1 MIRRGSPRLG
11 AYAGISAFG
20 LVAGLA
26 LGLPELVSLV
36 TPLALVLAVGLAIGR
51 SPKLHVEGRLE
62 RERMLEGDEV
72 SFSVR
77 VRAAGAVERLELN
90 LALPD
95 GLAGDGPV
103 TLHLAADDEQEL
115 ELPIRCVRWGAYTPG
130 EVHMRAAD
138 RLAAFAFEDV
148 VDLRAP
154 LKVYPRP
161 EQLLE
166 ILKPL
171 ETQVYTG
178 NQVAR
183 AKGDGIEFSEIRPF
197 APGDRVRRIN
207 WRASARRGELVVNEL
222 HPERNADVILL
233 LDTFSEARTAERGTL
248 DLMVRAAAA
257 LAAEY
262 LGRKDR
268 VGVVAFGGVV
278 NWLLPATGV
287 SQLYRIVDSLLDTEI
302 VLSYAWKGVNLLP
315 SRTIPPKALVI
326 ALSPLLDERSAGAL
340 LDLRARGFDLAVV
353 EVSPVPFTPPGS
365 SAADELAHRLWVHL
379 RAAVRWQYESAGVP
393 VVEWQDGVPLAG
405 PLEEV
410 AAYRRY
416 ARFSHA

>member
-1 MIRRGSPRLG
+1 VIRRGSPRLG

-26 LGLPELVSLV
+26 LGLPELVALV
-36 TPLALVLAVGLAIGR
+36 APLALVLAIGLAIGR
-51 SPKLHVEGRLE
+51 PPKLQVEGGLE
-62 RERMLEGDEV
+62 RERTLEGDEV
-72 SFSVR
+72 TFSVR

-95 GLAGDGPV
+95 GLTGDGPV

-130 EVHMRAAD
+130 EVHVRAAD

-148 VDLRAP
+148 VDLRTP

-197 APGDRVRRIN
+197 VPGDRVRRIN

-262 LGRKDR
+262 LARKDR

-326 ALSPLLDERSAGAL
+326 ALSPLLDERSTGAL
-340 LDLRARGFDLAVV
+340 LDLRARRFDLAVV

-365 SAADELAHRLWVHL
+365 SATDELAHRLWVHL

>member
-1 MIRRGSPRLG
+1 VIRRGSPRLG

-26 LGLPELVSLV
+26 LGLPELVALV
-36 TPLALVLAVGLAIGR
+36 MPLALVLAVGLAIGR
-51 SPKLHVEGRLE
+51 PPKLHVEGGLE
-62 RERMLEGDEV
+62 RERTLEGDEV
-72 SFSVR
+72 TFSVR

-130 EVHMRAAD
+130 EVHVRAAD

-197 APGDRVRRIN
+197 VPGDRVRRIN

-262 LGRKDR
+262 LARKDR

-326 ALSPLLDERSAGAL
+326 ALSPLLDERSTGAL

-365 SAADELAHRLWVHL
+365 SATDELAHRLWVHL